1 MPKTTIDAAGS
12 PLIRLKGAVQ
22 QYLWGRTG
30 SASLAA
36 RLAPNAVGPEFK
48 LDEKESYA
56 EVWMGTHK
64 NGPAHLYETPSTSLQ
79 SIILTDPAR
88 LLGAPVHDKWPDTP
102 QVPFLFKILSIEKAL
117 PLQAHPDKSL
127 GERLKKEKPDLAP
140 DANHK
145 PEIAVATGKP
155 LPGEDADISFT
166 GFVGFKPLEEIAA
179 NLKDVRELRDAISDR
194 AAVDT
199 FVHSPS
205 REGLKKVYAAL
216 LTHGAEGKA
225 KAHVEALAQ
234 RVKEGAKAVEG
245 LNETQARLVRKV
257 TEQYPGDVGVF
268 ATTFFMNFVTLKR
281 GEAIYI
287 GADEVHAYLEGDIIE
302 CMAVSDNVLNSAFAP
317 PEEIKQQVPI
327 FLEMLTY
334 TARPASHWALPV
346 RPYAH
351 SLQRRT
357 SAYDPPLEEFTV
369 LGTSLRPGPGGV
381 GGDGRRERLGAVGGP
396 TIGIVTRGK
405 VRVSAGGDT
414 LELEEGGIVYVV
426 PGNEV
431 QVELLQ
437 PDGDGEGE
445 VWWAACVA

>member
-1 MPKTTIDAAGS
+1 
-12 PLIRLKGAVQ
+12 
-22 QYLWGRTG
+22 
-30 SASLAA
+30 
-36 RLAPNAVGPEFK
+36 
-48 LDEKESYA
+48 
-56 EVWMGTHK
+56 MGTHK
-64 NGPAHLYETPSTSLQ
+64 NGPAHLYKTPSTSLQ

-145 PEIAVATGKP
+145 PEIAVAIGKP

-245 LNETQARLVRKV
+245 LNERQARLVRKV

-268 ATTFFMNFVTLKR
+268 ATTFFMNFVALKR

-287 GADEVHAYLEGDIIE
+287 GADEVHAYL
-302 CMAVSDNVLNSAFAP
+302 
-317 PEEIKQQVPI
+317 
-327 FLEMLTY
+327 
-334 TARPASHWALPV
+334 
-346 RPYAH
+346 
-351 SLQRRT
+351 
-357 SAYDPPLEEFTV
+357 
-369 LGTSLRPGPGGV
+369 
-381 GGDGRRERLGAVGGP
+381 
-396 TIGIVTRGK
+396 
-405 VRVSAGGDT
+405 AGGKYRGHSRKHDMCNGSPQT
-414 LELEEGGIVYVV
+414 SSSAWLF
-426 PGNEV
+426 
-431 QVELLQ
+431 QTTS
-437 PDGDGEGE
+437 
-445 VWWAACVA
+445 